1 MFFLFLKFIFD
12 DFSLHCCCACSTD
25 LTKIY
30 KYFLNNIVESST
42 RYIINLNIV

>member
-1 MFFLFLKFIFD
+1 MFFPFFNSISPYS
-12 DFSLHCCCACSTD
+12 SLPRFPDSST
-25 LTKIY
+25 LRKIR

>member
-1 MFFLFLKFIFD
+1 MFFPFFKSIFLTI
-12 DFSLHCCCACSTD
+12 LLC
-25 LTKIY
+25 LTCRTLQFEKNC

>member
-1 MFFLFLKFIFD
+1 MFFPFFKSISYYYSLPPFPDSSSLK
-12 DFSLHCCCACSTD
+12 
-25 LTKIY
+25 KIR